1 MPERLVDVLDVNR
14 NVIHTYPVTL
24 NNGSDAD
31 FIAKGLEAAA
41 NGQIVPEGELS
52 RLTARIHHS
61 HGGRMA
67 PEDDRLAGDS
77 QTRTGLE
84 QEVRE
89 RAHLLWEQEGRPEGR
104 SDEYWHRA
112 HDQHLRERAYV
123 LWQQR
128 GSPEGSA
135 DEHLRQVRDFEAV

>member
-1 MPERLVDVLDVNR
+1 
-14 NVIHTYPVTL
+14 
-24 NNGSDAD
+24 
-31 FIAKGLEAAA
+31 
-41 NGQIVPEGELS
+41 
-52 RLTARIHHS
+52 
-61 HGGRMA
+61 MA